1 MNDLAGGFYKG
12 DQVVN
17 KASGRSGTVFGKPA
31 RAACSRI
38 SVAVLYDDGQMVDE
52 RTTGISLLSNAP
64 EPSEEHAPPPMG
76 LPIYQRE
83 ETGAYG
89 RPAVPPI
96 SGFSQKQQEPFY
108 SDPRHAIDPRDEQYG
123 DSPREDDDSLDRTR
137 DFAQEARMVENGFHG
152 GRQEADE
159 DEIDPRAQAHRHAQ
173 DFDDA
178 RVNGQV
184 DERADDMV
192 DTVLEK
198 IRRNY
203 DNLRMAFRALDRS
216 NNGFVTRADFFDA
229 LEHVFLTTG
238 HTHEDINE
246 VAERFQLGRDDVLSY
261 AEFCDIVQAGE
272 QDRFRPGHDGLEQAD
287 ETFDKP
293 QGQNQRDRIEKV
305 DLAIQ
310 AFRQTCDRRYSSMRD
325 AFRALDK
332 CRRSALGPSEFA
344 LGLSMH
350 GVDLDPNELQDAW
363 EMFDPNDNGQV
374 SYADFCKVMSQ
385 KVQFG
390 GKHLRRQYYK

>member
-1 MNDLAGGFYKG
+1 MNDLAGGFFKG

-17 KASGRSGTVFGKPA
+17 NANGRTGTVFGKPA
-31 RAACSRI
+31 RAACNRI

-52 RTTGISLLSNAP
+52 RTTGISLLSD
-64 EPSEEHAPPPMG
+64 EPDPVEDRGPPPQG

-83 ETGAYG
+83 ETGGYG

-96 SGFSQKQQEPFY
+96 SGFSQKQREPLY
-108 SDPRHAIDPRDEQYG
+108 TDSRHAIDPRDEEYG
-123 DSPREDDDSLDRTR
+123 DSPRDDDSLDRTR
-137 DFAQEARMVENGFHG
+137 DFAQETRMPENDFHG

-159 DEIDPRAQAHRHAQ
+159 DRVHPQ
-173 DFDDA
+173 D
-178 RVNGQV
+178 
-184 DERADDMV
+184 ADDMV

-216 NNGFVTRADFFDA
+216 NNGYVTRADFFDA
-229 LEHVFLTTG
+229 LEHVFLTVG
-238 HTHEDINE
+238 HTQEDIEE

-261 AEFCDIVQAGE
+261 AEFCEIVQAGE
-272 QDRFRPGHDGLEQAD
+272 EDRFRPGHDGLEQSKVA
-287 ETFDKP
+287 FDVP
-293 QGQNQRDRIEKV
+293 QGQDQRDRIEKV

-332 CRRSALGPSEFA
+332 SRRSALGPSEFA

-363 EMFDPNDNGQV
+363 EIFDPDDNGQV
-374 SYADFCKVMSQ
+374 SYAGFCKVMSQ

-390 GKHLRRQYYK
+390 GKHLRRQYFK